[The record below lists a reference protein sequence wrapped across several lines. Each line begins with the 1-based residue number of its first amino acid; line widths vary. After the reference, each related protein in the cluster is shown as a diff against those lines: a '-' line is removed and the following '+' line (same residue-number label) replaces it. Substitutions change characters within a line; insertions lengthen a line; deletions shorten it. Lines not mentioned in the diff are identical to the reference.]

1 MHRAQGGEQKG
12 SGSMPCC
19 RQLSEGGTHF
29 LYILWGVSDT
39 FRLLISASE
48 RSLMFKKATICL
60 LGYIPAGFIIGK
72 GVIMEESS
80 VWGEG
85 NQLLDIRA

>member
-1 MHRAQGGEQKG
+1 MREGLTFYIFCGGVLEA
-12 SGSMPCC
+12 
-19 RQLSEGGTHF
+19 
-29 LYILWGVSDT
+29 
-39 FRLLISASE
+39 FRLLISVSE
-48 RSLMFKKATICL
+48 RFLMFKKATTCL
-60 LGYIPAGFIIGK
+60 FGYVPAGFIIGR

>member
-1 MHRAQGGEQKG
+1 MHRAEGSKQKG
-12 SGSMPCC
+12 SDFHAM
-19 RQLSEGGTHF
+19 LLTTEGGTHF
-29 LYILWGVSDT
+29 LYILWDVSEA
-39 FRLLISASE
+39 FRLLISTSE

-60 LGYIPAGFIIGK
+60 LGYIPAGFVIGR